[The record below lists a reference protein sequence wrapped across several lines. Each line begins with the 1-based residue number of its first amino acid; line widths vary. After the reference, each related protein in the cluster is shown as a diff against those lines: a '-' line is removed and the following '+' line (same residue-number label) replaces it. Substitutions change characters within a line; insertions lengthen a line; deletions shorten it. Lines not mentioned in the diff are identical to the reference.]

1 MPESLYYLVHQK
13 WHDKMSIRTP
23 ADLGASLRQHR
34 ENAGL
39 TQEQLAVRV
48 GTTQARI
55 SRLERGD
62 GALNVRTLLQLMS
75 AIGVQM
81 EIRPSEK
88 IHDPIDQDEDDE
100 IDLDAIVNTGLKSPR
115 RTSQR

>member
-1 MPESLYYLVHQK
+1 MR
-13 WHDKMSIRTP
+13 IRTP
-23 ADLGASLRQHR
+23 AALGASLRQGR

-39 TQEQLAVRV
+39 TQEQLAVRL

-62 GALNVRTLLQLMS
+62 GALNVRTLLQLMD

-81 EIRPSEK
+81 EIRSGETA
-88 IHDPIDQDEDDE
+88 HDPTIDQDEDDE
-100 IDLDAIVNTGLKSPR
+100 IDLDAVVNTGLKPPR
-115 RTSQR
+115 RASQ